1 MRRSVDLLDGP
12 IAGSLA
18 KLALPIMGTSLIQMA
33 YNLTDMIWIGRIGS
47 NAVAAVGVCGMFMWL
62 SNGIAAVPRLGAQVK
77 VGQTLGAG
85 HEQRAVEYTQ
95 TGIQLGIFLAALVT
109 LIYTFGNE
117 GLIGFFKLNHE
128 SVSNDARIYL
138 IIVGAGMIFTFMNQ
152 IFSGLFTAMGNS
164 IVTFKVTTVG
174 LAINFLLDPALI
186 FGIGPLP
193 ALKVAGAAIATVL
206 AQAIVFFLYML
217 GVMGDSR
224 IFQKVR
230 LWKFAGFRHYKEVI
244 RIGFPGSIQNI
255 IFSAISMIIARL
267 IAGWGDAAV
276 AVQKVGSQIESIS
289 WMTADGFA
297 SAVNAFTAQNFG
309 AGKKERIRRG
319 YYTAAGIIT
328 VWGICTSLALIC
340 IPQVFFRIF
349 ITEADIL
356 PMGVDYLRIIG
367 FSQLFMCMEITSS
380 GAFQGLGRPVFPA
393 ATGIVLTVARIPMA
407 VALSATVLGLN
418 GIWWSISISSILKG
432 ILITV
437 GFVLLLRRYMNH
449 TEKFYSKDR

>member
-1 MRRSVDLLDGP
+1 M
-12 IAGSLA
+12 
-18 KLALPIMGTSLIQMA
+18 
-33 YNLTDMIWIGRIGS
+33 
-47 NAVAAVGVCGMFMWL
+47 
-62 SNGIAAVPRLGAQVK
+62 
-77 VGQTLGAG
+77 
-85 HEQRAVEYTQ
+85 
-95 TGIQLGIFLAALVT
+95 
-109 LIYTFGNE
+109 
-117 GLIGFFKLNHE
+117 
-128 SVSNDARIYL
+128 
-138 IIVGAGMIFTFMNQ
+138 
-152 IFSGLFTAMGNS
+152 
-164 IVTFKVTTVG
+164 TFKVTTVG

-217 GVMGDSR
+217 VVMGDSR

-367 FSQLFMCMEITSS
+367 FSQLFM
-380 GAFQGLGRPVFPA
+380 
-393 ATGIVLTVARIPMA
+393 
-407 VALSATVLGLN
+407 LS
-418 GIWWSISISSILKG
+418 
-432 ILITV
+432 LI
-437 GFVLLLRRYMNH
+437 H
-449 TEKFYSKDR
+449 I

>member
-1 MRRSVDLLDGP
+1 MKLLFLFG
-12 IAGSLA
+12 
-18 KLALPIMGTSLIQMA
+18 
-33 YNLTDMIWIGRIGS
+33 N
-47 NAVAAVGVCGMFMWL
+47 AAVGKMT
-62 SNGIAAVPRLGAQVK
+62 
-77 VGQTLGAG
+77 VGQELA
-85 HEQRAVEYTQ
+85 QR
-95 TGIQLGIFLAALVT
+95 TGLRLFHNHIMIEPVLEVF
-109 LIYTFGNE
+109 
-117 GLIGFFKLNHE
+117 GFFQAAAIRRLRDVIFE
-128 SVSNDARIYL
+128 EFAASDAK
-138 IIVGAGMIFTFMNQ
+138 GMIFTFMNQ

-217 GVMGDSR
+217 VVMGDSR